1 LPNET
6 KKDPAETLVRITR
19 EKKPD
24 TVKVLVTLAKQE
36 LSLSEREI
44 LKLVI
49 ELQDKGQ
56 IKLTERSVAT
66 PSTLSTYLKTSPP
79 VWYLATIALAAITAI
94 CVFTVPDDLYPWVYS
109 RYVLGSIFV
118 LWLPGYTFI
127 RTLFPEKKAT
137 VEKKKDGLEST
148 ERFAL
153 SIGLSLALVP
163 IVGLL
168 LNYSPWGIRLAPITL
183 SLLALTLILATVALV
198 REHNLQVSQA
208 ACPSPNSEHLPE
220 TQQNAEVSIN

>member
-6 KKDPAETLVRITR
+6 KKDPAETLVRIMK

-36 LSLSEREI
+36 LRLSEREI

-79 VWYLATIALAAITAI
+79 IWYCATIALAAITTI
-94 CVFTVPDDLYPWVYS
+94 CVFTVPDNLYPWVYS
-109 RYVLGSIFV
+109 RYVLGAIFV
-118 LWLPGYTFI
+118 LWLPGYALI
-127 RTLFPEKKAT
+127 KALFPENKTIVEKQNSLDT
-137 VEKKKDGLEST
+137 VERS
-148 ERFAL
+148 AL

-208 ACPSPNSEHLPE
+208 ACPSPNSERLPE
-220 TQQNAEVSIN
+220 TQ

>member
-19 EKKPD
+19 EKKPE

-36 LSLSEREI
+36 LPLPEREI

-49 ELQDKGQ
+49 ELQSNGQ
-56 IKLTERSVAT
+56 IKFTERSVAT

-79 VWYLATIALAAITAI
+79 IWYCATITLAVITTI
-94 CVFTVPDDLYPWVYS
+94 CVFTVPDNLYPWVYS

-118 LWLPGYTFI
+118 LWLPSYTFI
-127 RTLFPEKKAT
+127 MALFPKETPFAADDKNLDT
-137 VEKKKDGLEST
+137 II
-148 ERFAL
+148 RIAL
-153 SIGLSLALVP
+153 SAGMSLALVP

-168 LNYSPWGIRLAPITL
+168 LNYTPWGIRLTPITL

-198 REHNLQVSQA
+198 RKHNLQISQA
-208 ACPSPNSEHLPE
+208 DCPSPNSERLPE
-220 TQQNAEVSIN
+220 TQ

>member
-6 KKDPAETLVRITR
+6 KKDPAETLVRIMK

-36 LSLSEREI
+36 LRLSEREI

-66 PSTLSTYLKTSPP
+66 PSTYLKTSPP
-79 VWYLATIALAAITAI
+79 IWYCATIALAAITTI
-94 CVFTVPDDLYPWVYS
+94 CVFTVPDNLYPWVYS
-109 RYVLGSIFV
+109 RYVLGAIFV
-118 LWLPGYTFI
+118 LWLPGYALI
-127 RTLFPEKKAT
+127 KALFPENKTIVEKQNSLDT
-137 VEKKKDGLEST
+137 VERS
-148 ERFAL
+148 AL

-208 ACPSPNSEHLPE
+208 ACPSPNSERLPE
-220 TQQNAEVSIN
+220 TQ

>member
-1 LPNET
+1 MPNET
-6 KKDPAETLVRITR
+6 RKDPAETLVRITK

-36 LSLSEREI
+36 LRLSEREI

-66 PSTLSTYLKTSPP
+66 SSTLSTHLKAGLPT
-79 VWYLATIALAAITAI
+79 WYCATVALAAVTAI
-94 CVFTVPDDLYPWVYS
+94 CVFTVPDSLYPWVYS
-109 RYVLGSIFV
+109 RYVLGAIFV
-118 LWLPGYTFI
+118 LWLPGYALI
-127 RTLFPEKKAT
+127 KALFPENKT
-137 VEKKKDGLEST
+137 IVEKQNSPDT
-148 ERFAL
+148 IERSAL

-198 REHNLQVSQA
+198 REHNLQISQA
-208 ACPSPNSEHLPE
+208 ACPSPNSERLPE
-220 TQQNAEVSIN
+220 TQQNAEVSTK

>member
-1 LPNET
+1 MPNET
-6 KKDPAETLVRITR
+6 KKDPAETLVRIMK

-36 LSLSEREI
+36 LRLSEREI

-79 VWYLATIALAAITAI
+79 IWYCATIALAAITTI
-94 CVFTVPDDLYPWVYS
+94 CVFTVPDNLYPWVYS
-109 RYVLGSIFV
+109 RYVLGAIFV
-118 LWLPGYTFI
+118 LWLPGYALI
-127 RTLFPEKKAT
+127 KALFPENKTIVEKQNSLDT
-137 VEKKKDGLEST
+137 VERS
-148 ERFAL
+148 AL

-208 ACPSPNSEHLPE
+208 ACPSPNSECLPE
-220 TQQNAEVSIN
+220 TQ

>member
-1 LPNET
+1 MPNET
-6 KKDPAETLVRITR
+6 KKDPAETLIKITK

-36 LSLSEREI
+36 LRLSEREI

-56 IKLTERSVAT
+56 IKFTERSVAT

-79 VWYLATIALAAITAI
+79 IWYCATIALAAITTI
-94 CVFTVPDDLYPWVYS
+94 CVFTVPDNLYPWVYS
-109 RYVLGSIFV
+109 RYVLGAIFV
-118 LWLPGYTFI
+118 LWLPGYALI
-127 RTLFPEKKAT
+127 KALFPENKT
-137 VEKKKDGLEST
+137 IVEKQNSPDT
-148 ERFAL
+148 IERSAL

-168 LNYSPWGIRLAPITL
+168 LNYTPWGIRLAPITL
-183 SLLALTLILATVALV
+183 SLLALTLVMATVALL
-198 REHNLQVSQA
+198 RERSLKIRQTH
-208 ACPSPNSEHLPE
+208 PS
-220 TQQNAEVSIN
+220 

>member
-6 KKDPAETLVRITR
+6 KKDPAETLIKITR

-24 TVKVLVTLAKQE
+24 TVKVLITLAKQE
-36 LSLSEREI
+36 LPCSEREI

-49 ELQDKGQ
+49 ELQSNRQ
-56 IKLTERSVAT
+56 IKFTERSVAT

-79 VWYLATIALAAITAI
+79 IWYCATVALAVITTI
-94 CVFTVPDDLYPWVYS
+94 CVFTVPDNLYPWVYS
-109 RYVLGSIFV
+109 RYVLGAIFV
-118 LWLPGYTFI
+118 LWLPGYALI
-127 RTLFPEKKAT
+127 KALFPENKT
-137 VEKKKDGLEST
+137 IVEKQNSPDT
-148 ERFAL
+148 IERLAL

-168 LNYSPWGIRLAPITL
+168 LNYTPWGIRLTPITL

-198 REHNLQVSQA
+198 RKHNLQISQA
-208 ACPSPNSEHLPE
+208 ACPSPNSERFPE
-220 TQQNAEVSIN
+220 TQQSTEVSTK

>member
-6 KKDPAETLVRITR
+6 RKDPAETLIKITR

-36 LSLSEREI
+36 LRLSEREI
-44 LKLVI
+44 LGLVI

-66 PSTLSTYLKTSPP
+66 PSTFSTHLKAGLPM
-79 VWYLATIALAAITAI
+79 WYWATIALAAITAV
-94 CVFTVPDDLYPWVYS
+94 CVFTVPDSLYPWVYS
-109 RYVLGSIFV
+109 GYVLGAIFV
-118 LWLPGYTFI
+118 LWLPGYTFT
-127 RTLFPEKKAT
+127 RALFPKETPFAADDKNLDT
-137 VEKKKDGLEST
+137 VT
-148 ERFAL
+148 RIAL

-183 SLLALTLILATVALV
+183 SLLALTLIMATVALV
-198 REHNLQVSQA
+198 RDRNLQVSQA
-208 ACPSPNSEHLPE
+208 ACPSPTTERFPE
-220 TQQNAEVSIN
+220 TQQNAEVSTK

>member
-6 KKDPAETLVRITR
+6 KKDPAETLVRIMK

-36 LSLSEREI
+36 LRLSEREI

-79 VWYLATIALAAITAI
+79 IWYCATIALAAITTI
-94 CVFTVPDDLYPWVYS
+94 CVFTVPDNLYPWVYS
-109 RYVLGSIFV
+109 RYVLGAIFV
-118 LWLPGYTFI
+118 LWLPGYALI
-127 RTLFPEKKAT
+127 KALFPENKT
-137 VEKKKDGLEST
+137 IVEKQNSLDT
-148 ERFAL
+148 IERSAL

-163 IVGLL
+163 IIGLL

-208 ACPSPNSEHLPE
+208 ACPSPNSECLPE
-220 TQQNAEVSIN
+220 TQ

>member
-6 KKDPAETLVRITR
+6 KKDPAETLVRIMK

-36 LSLSEREI
+36 LRLSEREI

-79 VWYLATIALAAITAI
+79 IWYCATIALAAITTI
-94 CVFTVPDDLYPWVYS
+94 CVFTVPDNLYPWVYS
-109 RYVLGSIFV
+109 RYVLGAIFV
-118 LWLPGYTFI
+118 LWLPGYALI
-127 RTLFPEKKAT
+127 KALFPENKTIVEKQNSLDT
-137 VEKKKDGLEST
+137 VERS
-148 ERFAL
+148 AL

-208 ACPSPNSEHLPE
+208 ACPSPNSECLPE
-220 TQQNAEVSIN
+220 TQ